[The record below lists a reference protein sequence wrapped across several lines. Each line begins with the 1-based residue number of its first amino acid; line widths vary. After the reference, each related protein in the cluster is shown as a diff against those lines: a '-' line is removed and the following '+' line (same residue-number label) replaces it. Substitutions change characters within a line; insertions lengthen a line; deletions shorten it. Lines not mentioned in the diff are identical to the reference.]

1 MTNFPFKTKVSPL
14 PNIGLIVLQT
24 DETIEQDFRKMF
36 APEHANLYITRI
48 PSGAE
53 VTNDTLSQMSLDLPQ
68 SASLFP
74 AIEFDAV
81 AYCCTSGASV
91 IGPYLSP
98 YIQSVSQIMRDLLC
112 ENGISTAIFGSF
124 NESNDA
130 TVAKIDSLSI
140 LSAARALAKDS
151 EVDALFMSCTNLK
164 TLDLIDQLQQD
175 LEIPILS
182 SNFVLAHHISTLTG
196 APITAPPP
204 RTVK

>member
-1 MTNFPFKTKVSPL
+1 
-14 PNIGLIVLQT
+14 
-24 DETIEQDFRKMF
+24 
-36 APEHANLYITRI
+36 
-48 PSGAE
+48 
-53 VTNDTLSQMSLDLPQ
+53 
-68 SASLFP
+68 
-74 AIEFDAV
+74 
-81 AYCCTSGASV
+81 
-91 IGPYLSP
+91 
-98 YIQSVSQIMRDLLC
+98 MRDLLC